1 VPIQTTVTTPIR
13 RTRLVR
19 ALELR
24 EPAINIVKRFGK
36 WERPDKNGPRLFNCN
51 YEDFYIS
58 YRTPFNTEPPIT
70 PSMIPKAA
78 AHRVRRPIV
87 LPYGLEI
94 CAGIYR
100 NNRNL
105 WAMKLEWGQDGLT
118 NLRQFTSGDWEDRLR
133 HVGMSLARSA

>member
-1 VPIQTTVTTPIR
+1 VPIQTVVTTPIR

-24 EPAINIVKRFGK
+24 EPAINVVKRFGK
-36 WERPDKNGPRLFNCN
+36 WERPDKSGPRLFNCN
-51 YEDFYIS
+51 YEGFYIS

-70 PSMIPKAA
+70 PRVIPRIA

-100 NNRNL
+100 NNRHL
-105 WAMKLEWGQDGLT
+105 WAMKLEWDQDGLT

-133 HVGMSLARSA
+133 HVGTSEL